1 MDAFYFSVTTVTT
14 VGLGDLAPVT
24 TIGKL
29 FTDLRA
35 DPALLPVWINAYQFR
50 GETYRFLVNGQTG
63 EVIGIAPISYVKVF
77 LVALAIVAVALLI
90 LALVTARSG

>member
-1 MDAFYFSVTTVTT
+1 MTEALVARAAEIIP
-14 VGLGDLAPVT
+14 GDHRNVHVNP
-24 TIGKL
+24 L

-63 EVIGIAPISYVKVF
+63 EVIGTAPISYVKVF